1 MSAGLQT
8 LVVGGGIG
16 GLAAA
21 LGIARSGRP
30 VHVLERADELVEI
43 GAGLQVGPNASRAMD
58 ELGILDDIRPRA
70 VFPRRGVMRDARTG
84 DVLTTLD
91 LSSFDRRYGYPYIV
105 LHRGD
110 LLEALI
116 RHCEANDL
124 VTVETGRHVT
134 SAHLRAGSARVTCAD
149 GTGYETAALVA
160 ADGLHSALRKHVLQ
174 DELVPSGYTAYRGTI
189 PIGEVPT
196 AIDDDAV
203 MLWVAPG
210 LHLMQYPVRGGA
222 VYNQVAVVRTDLAAE
237 SLDAAFAETCAQ
249 VRAAVAAIGR
259 DRSWPMFDRAP
270 APTWT
275 RGRLLLVGDAAHP
288 MLQYLGQG
296 ACQALEDAV
305 ELERRFRTHHDDV
318 EKAFAAFQR
327 TRMPRTH
334 RCQTSARP
342 WGELWHTDDPLTVA
356 IRNRYFALRRADDL
370 SELDWLYARADV
382 RSDRLREED
391 RRAIHELP

>member
-1 MSAGLQT
+1 MHQT
-8 LVVGGGIG
+8 VVVGGGIG
-16 GLAAA
+16 GLATA
-21 LGIARSGRP
+21 LGIARAGRP
-30 VHVLERADELVEI
+30 VHVLERADALVEI

-70 VFPRRGVMRDARTG
+70 VFPQRGVMRDARSG
-84 DVLTTLD
+84 KVLTTLD
-91 LSSFDRRYGYPYIV
+91 LSSFDHRYGYPYIV

-110 LLEALI
+110 LLEALA
-116 RHCEANDL
+116 RHCAENDL
-124 VTVETGRHVT
+124 VTIETGRHVT
-134 SAHLRAGSARVTCAD
+134 SATVSSGQARVTCAD
-149 GTGYETAALVA
+149 GAEYETPALIA
-160 ADGLHSALRKHVLQ
+160 ADGLHSTLRKHVIR
-174 DELVPSGYTAYRGTI
+174 DDVVPSGYTAYRGTL
-189 PIGEVPT
+189 PIDEVPT
-196 AIDDDAV
+196 EIDDDAV
-203 MLWVAPG
+203 VLWVAPG

-237 SLDAAFAETCAQ
+237 SLDAAFAKTCTQ
-249 VRAAVAAIGR
+249 VRTAVAAIGR

-270 APTWT
+270 ALTWT

-305 ELERRFRTHHDDV
+305 ELERRFRTHHDNV
-318 EKAFAAFQR
+318 EEAFTAFQR

-370 SELDWLYARADV
+370 SELDWLYAQADAQP
-382 RSDRLREED
+382 DRLSEED
-391 RRAIHELP
+391 RRAIHQLP